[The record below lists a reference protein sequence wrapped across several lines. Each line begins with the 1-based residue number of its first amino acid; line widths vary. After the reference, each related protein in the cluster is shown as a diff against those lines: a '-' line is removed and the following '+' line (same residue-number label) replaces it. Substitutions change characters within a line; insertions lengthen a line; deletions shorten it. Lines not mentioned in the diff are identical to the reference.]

1 MQLETKEHNPP
12 PGKTKK
18 VTPSSAKEPP
28 ELDARSALRSSSQPS
43 AVNDPSDLQPST
55 PTRKR
60 LEYPVDHSPTVREA
74 GGDLHDDFSVP
85 VPEGVGLEDLDIL
98 SELCDDPLLTA
109 EDAVEIL
116 ETLDALSAQQAR
128 SESWAAT
135 LTITRTRAC
144 IRSCV
149 AQLKQG
155 MCVQQSVNDQPDADS
170 TSTPTVNHLVDPAT
184 HGSTTASKI
193 SQKHLQTLT
202 TTPTSEQPP
211 PPSLKKGMC
220 VQQLVD
226 AQSDAN
232 STSTPSVD
240 HLTEAG

>member
-1 MQLETKEHNPP
+1 MQLNTKEHSPA

-18 VTPSSAKEPP
+18 VTPSSAKELPA
-28 ELDARSALRSSSQPS
+28 LDARSALRSSSQPS
-43 AVNDPSDLQPST
+43 AASDPSDLPPST

-74 GGDLHDDFSVP
+74 SGDLHDDFSVP

-116 ETLDALSAQQAR
+116 ETLDTLSAQQAR
-128 SESWAAT
+128 WKSWAAT

-193 SQKHLQTLT
+193 LQKHLQTLP
-202 TTPTSEQPP
+202 TTPTSAQPP

-226 AQSDAN
+226 AQSD
-232 STSTPSVD
+232 D
-240 HLTEAG
+240 

>member
-1 MQLETKEHNPP
+1 MQLNTKEHSPA

-18 VTPSSAKEPP
+18 VTPSSAKELPA
-28 ELDARSALRSSSQPS
+28 LDARSALRSSSQPS
-43 AVNDPSDLQPST
+43 AASDPSDLPPST

-85 VPEGVGLEDLDIL
+85 VPKGVGLEDLDIL

-144 IRSCV
+144 IRPCV

-155 MCVQQSVNDQPDADS
+155 VCVQQSVNDQPDADS
-170 TSTPTVNHLVDPAT
+170 TSTPTVNHLIDPAT
-184 HGSTTASKI
+184 HGSATASKI
-193 SQKHLQTLT
+193 SQQNLQTLT
-202 TTPTSEQPP
+202 AAPTSEQPP
-211 PPSLKKGMC
+211 PSSLQKGMC
-220 VQQLVD
+220 VQQSVVILMLGVFQRSGWLVGD
-226 AQSDAN
+226 TA
-232 STSTPSVD
+232 
-240 HLTEAG
+240 

>member
-1 MQLETKEHNPP
+1 MQLNSKENSPA

-18 VTPSSAKEPP
+18 VTSSSARELPA
-28 ELDARSALRSSSQPS
+28 LDARSALRSSSQPS
-43 AVNDPSDLQPST
+43 ATSDPLDPPPST

-60 LEYPVDHSPTVREA
+60 LECQVDHSPAACEA
-74 GGDLHDDFSVP
+74 SGDLLLDFSVP

-98 SELCDDPLLTA
+98 SELCDDPLLTV

-149 AQLKQG
+149 AQLQHG
-155 MCVQQSVNDQPDADS
+155 LACVARC
-170 TSTPTVNHLVDPAT
+170 AY
-184 HGSTTASKI
+184 
-193 SQKHLQTLT
+193 
-202 TTPTSEQPP
+202 
-211 PPSLKKGMC
+211 
-220 VQQLVD
+220 
-226 AQSDAN
+226 
-232 STSTPSVD
+232 
-240 HLTEAG
+240 

>member
-1 MQLETKEHNPP
+1 M
-12 PGKTKK
+12 G
-18 VTPSSAKEPP
+18 
-28 ELDARSALRSSSQPS
+28 
-43 AVNDPSDLQPST
+43 
-55 PTRKR
+55 
-60 LEYPVDHSPTVREA
+60 
-74 GGDLHDDFSVP
+74 F
-85 VPEGVGLEDLDIL
+85 EDLDIL

-170 TSTPTVNHLVDPAT
+170 TSTPTINHLVDPAT
-184 HGSTTASKI
+184 HGSTTESKI
-193 SQKHLQTLT
+193 SQQHLQTLT

-211 PPSLKKGMC
+211 PSSLKKGMC

-240 HLTEAG
+240 HLTDPVTHASATKFVATQVKYIYHCTHQ